1 MRSSSSL
8 ESRRDEAAD
17 PFLSA
22 AGNSGVGGS
31 DGPAEEESSHEE
43 EEEEG
48 ERCFASLKKG
58 ESDLGSLRLT
68 GWKEVRCDEVCEG

>member
-8 ESRRDEAAD
+8 ESRRDEAAN

-43 EEEEG
+43 EEEG
-48 ERCFASLKKG
+48 ERCFASLKKV